1 VDGASAPAATAD
13 ARTGNG
19 SGAAVSAAA
28 PVASAS
34 APAQEDS
41 LNLIKLVGPVL
52 LKRLVP
58 VAVGAAGLALLG
70 RLFWRL
76 RHRGGRAKEA

>member
-1 VDGASAPAATAD
+1 
-13 ARTGNG
+13 
-19 SGAAVSAAA
+19 
-28 PVASAS
+28 VASTS

-41 LNLIKLVGPVL
+41 LNLVKLVGPVL

-58 VAVGAAGLALLG
+58 VAVGAAGLALLS

-76 RHRGGRAKEA
+76 RHRAGRTEKA